1 MTNKDKILCFLRKTK
16 GCYDDGCLSDKLN
29 IKPRQ
34 TVNQICR
41 ELCNQGFILRPN
53 DKGICLLCGRKKILN
68 SYIEKERGSKKKLLC
83 PLCGSSNNLIVKTLI
98 KNTVVKLPI
107 SGQGRD
113 IVADTTDMH
122 LDSEGF
128 DTTWEWVECSKCNVE
143 LYEIKSQEDLVWPRR
158 KRSRKNG
165 LPCITL
171 KVPKGIVKAPIR
183 DGVVITEEAVLML
196 FISSGHSTP
205 KASL

>member
-1 MTNKDKILCFLRKTK
+1 MTNKDKILYFLRKTK
-16 GCYDDGCLSDKLN
+16 GCYDDDYLSDKLN

-34 TVNQICR
+34 SVNQICR
-41 ELCNQGFILRPN
+41 NLCKQGVILRR
-53 DKGICLLCGRKKILN
+53 KGICSLCGRRKFLN
-68 SYIEKERGSKKKLLC
+68 SYIGKEHDGMKKLLC
-83 PLCGSSNNLIVKTLI
+83 PLCGSPNNLIVKTLI
-98 KNTVVKLPI
+98 RNVMVKLPI

-122 LDSEGF
+122 LDPKGF
-128 DTTWEWVECSKCNVE
+128 DTTWEWVECSKCGVE
-143 LYEIKSQEDLVWPRR
+143 LYEIKSQEDLLWTRR
-158 KRSRKNG
+158 KRSKKNG

-171 KVPKGIVKAPIR
+171 KVPKGIIKAPIR
-183 DGVVITEEAVLML
+183 NGVVITKEAVLML